1 MPGRFDL
8 TGLLEAYVP
17 HAGEERAYAE
27 MLIRM
32 RSSADVLSRN
42 EFSPGHFTTSG
53 FVVSPGGRLLLI
65 FHNRLGKWLQPGGHI
80 EPEDTDF
87 WASAQREIT
96 EETGLDNL
104 DAIGDG
110 IFDVD
115 VHDIPAFRDEPSHTH
130 FDLRFLFGAAGQPT
144 AGDGVGSVAWVAP
157 AKVASYTD
165 DRSVLRAVA
174 KLS

>member
-1 MPGRFDL
+1 VPRLFDL
-8 TGLLEAYVP
+8 MRLLEAYVP
-17 HAGEERAYAE
+17 HPEEERAYAE

-32 RSSADVLSRN
+32 RSGADVLSRY

-87 WASAQREIT
+87 WASARREVT
-96 EETGLDNL
+96 EETGLDDL
-104 DAIGDG
+104 DAMGDG
-110 IFDVD
+110 IFDID
-115 VHDIPAFRDEPSHTH
+115 VHDIPAFRNEPSHTH
-130 FDLRFLFGAAGQPT
+130 FDLRFLFGAAGPPI
-144 AGDGVGSVAWVAP
+144 AGDGVGAVAWVAP

-165 DRSVLRAVA
+165 DRSVRRAVA